1 MGVLRGAART
11 AGALVRVADSRAACV
26 PKGVLLELPAQAG
39 GTDPPPPFYLQSDG
53 YSAYGVVA
61 NAPEVIGHAS
71 CWTHV
76 RRKFVDAASGR
87 NSGAAQQ
94 MIAYIGQLYAV
105 EKRLRTA
112 TPAERHSARLQH
124 SRPILDAIKTWLDAT
139 VTRTPPKSLLGK
151 AVHYALGQWPILTT
165 FLEDGRLEIDNNTA
179 ENAIRP
185 FVIGRKNWLF
195 AGSPKGA
202 ETSALLYSL
211 IETAKANALEPWA
224 YLNHLF
230 EHLPAAKTPE
240 AIAALLPHNLT
251 MDDIKPVG
259 AIL

>member
-1 MGVLRGAART
+1 M
-11 AGALVRVADSRAACV
+11 
-26 PKGVLLELPAQAG
+26 PKGGLLDAPSEGSGA
-39 GTDPPPPFYLQSDG
+39 DPPPTFYLPSDG

-61 NAPEVIGHAS
+61 SAPEVIGHAG

-76 RRKFVDAASGR
+76 RRKFVEAASGR
-87 NSGAAQQ
+87 NTCAAQQ
-94 MIAYIGQLYAV
+94 MLAYIGQLYGV
-105 EKRLRTA
+105 ERRLREA
-112 TPAERHSARLQH
+112 EPAARHAARLQH
-124 SRPILDAIKTWLDAT
+124 SRPILDAINVWLDKT
-139 VTRTPPKSLLGK
+139 VTRTPPKGLLGK
-151 AVHYALGQWPILTT
+151 AIHYALGQWPILTT

-195 AGSPKGA
+195 AGSPRGA

-211 IETAKANALEPWA
+211 IETAKANGLEPWA

-240 AIAALLPHNLT
+240 AIAALLPHNLK

-259 AIL
+259 SIL